1 MVDLPWW
8 METMARCRFGMWLN
22 SFVRILRVKKLGGL
36 DTDEETWEDTHKLTC
51 RTCSLMI
58 FFFFFVCVCVCV
70 FLFLNECYIFINW

>member
-22 SFVRILRVKKLGGL
+22 SFVSILRVKKLGGL

-70 FLFLNECYIFINW
+70 FVFK